1 MLELGTLEYPYRT
14 MKSATSEILNL
25 FSNTNL
31 EATIYTY
38 SSYIEDGMNVF
49 INMTN
54 ISFKSHPDVTTNGR
68 RSILTFTQIAQHDIS
83 ERALFHLLTTTDMP
97 VQDMLNN
104 GLIPEAEQE
113 LALSND
119 GSSIVAVRTGISFED
134 IDLYREEI
142 DNGQDIT
149 LLNAIY
155 LRHLTYEFSKLS
167 SQFSKSNNFLQEMLT

>member
-14 MKSATSEILNL
+14 MKSATSEILSL
-25 FSNTNL
+25 FSNSNL

-38 SSYIEDGMNVF
+38 SAYVEDGMNVF

-54 ISFKSHPDVTTNGR
+54 VSFKSHPDVTSTGG

-83 ERALFHLLTTTDMP
+83 ERALFHLLTSIDFP
-97 VQDMLNN
+97 VQDMLDN
-104 GLIPEAEQE
+104 GLIPETEQK

-119 GSSIVAVRTGISFED
+119 GSSLVAVRTGIRFED
-134 IDLYREEI
+134 IDLYREVI
-142 DNGQDIT
+142 DSGQDIT

-155 LRHLTYEFSKLS
+155 LQHLTYEFSKLS
-167 SQFSKSNNFLQEMLT
+167 SQFSKSNNLRYRKC

>member
-38 SSYIEDGMNVF
+38 SAYIEDGMNVF

-54 ISFKSHPDVTTNGR
+54 VSFKSHPDVTSNGG
-68 RSILTFTQIAQHDIS
+68 RSILTFTQITQHGIS
-83 ERALFHLLTTTDMP
+83 ERALYHLLTSADMP
-97 VQDMLNN
+97 VQDILDN
-104 GLIPEAEQE
+104 GLIPDDQQK
-113 LALSND
+113 LAISND

-142 DNGQDIT
+142 DNGIDIT

-155 LRHLTYEFSKLS
+155 LQHLTYEFSKLS
-167 SQFSKSNNFLQEMLT
+167 AHFSKI